1 VVTPPRLS
9 AGVITA
15 DLTRLGAELEILRGR
30 AAWAHVD
37 VMDGAFCPQLTV
49 GPAFVAAVAATGIP
63 VDAHLLVEEPR
74 RLVPDIAAAGAAVI
88 TVHAEATRHLHRTL
102 QEMTDL
108 AREPR
113 SFLRG
118 VAINPGTPVQSV
130 EPVLELTD
138 LILVLAVNPG
148 WPGQA
153 PAANTRH
160 RVEAVRDLAAGRGA
174 DVLIGVDGGVTLHN
188 AAEMAGW
195 GIDII
200 VSGSAIFDGRNPA
213 RNLELMTKT
222 LLGPVPAGPIEE
234 VAHDRQ

>member
-1 VVTPPRLS
+1 MVTLPRLS

-15 DLTRLGAELEILRGR
+15 DLARLGAELEILRGK
-30 AAWAHVD
+30 AEWAHVD

-63 VDAHLLVEEPR
+63 ADAHLLVEEPR

-108 AREPR
+108 ARESQ

-118 VAINPGTPVQSV
+118 VAINPGTPVQAV

-153 PAANTRH
+153 SAANTRR
-160 RVEAVRDLAAGRGA
+160 RVEAVRELAAGCGA
-174 DVLIGVDGGVTLHN
+174 DVLIGVDGGVTLRN
-188 AAEMAGW
+188 AAEIAGW

-200 VSGSAIFDGRNPA
+200 VSGSAIFDRRNPA
-213 RNLELMTKT
+213 HNLELMTKT
-222 LLGPVPAGPIEE
+222 LLHPVPAGPIEE
-234 VAHDRQ
+234 VAHDRR